1 MICWDSLGLLV
12 FKNIIALII
21 EQRWLCSSR
30 SKDILPPVLIQCRQ
44 HRWSTQ
50 PLSVLRTAAKDAQG
64 DFYKQF
70 VICNKSWYIYSHK
83 IFSGV
88 VEKCSMP
95 SRCSARPRYIYL
107 PEEKV
112 PSQKELDFCAWRWPL
127 LDAKDKKVERNI
139 WFTFIHYPSDIKTV
153 KVYHKACFT
162 CGNCKRPLDR
172 LTFMSKLK

>member
-1 MICWDSLGLLV
+1 M
-12 FKNIIALII
+12 
-21 EQRWLCSSR
+21 
-30 SKDILPPVLIQCRQ
+30 
-44 HRWSTQ
+44 
-50 PLSVLRTAAKDAQG
+50 
-64 DFYKQF
+64 
-70 VICNKSWYIYSHK
+70 YSDNNF
-83 IFSGV
+83 FSGV
-88 VEKCSMP
+88 VEKCSTP

-127 LDAKDKKVERNI
+127 LDAKDTKVERNI
-139 WFTFIHYPSDIKTV
+139 WLNFINYPSDIKIV